1 MTRDQNDEALV
12 DLGRYIRAQRELAKV
27 SLRHFAR
34 MVNVS
39 DSYLSQL
46 ERGKYQPSGEVLR
59 AISQGLGLAPDAL
72 FRRIGWLP
80 GSVAGEP
87 AGVSEAI
94 TADERL
100 SPAQK
105 AALVQTYKAMVGD
118 S

>member
-46 ERGKYQPSGEVLR
+46 ERGKYSRLARCCEPSPKASALPRR
-59 AISQGLGLAPDAL
+59 AVPQDRLAARLGSRRTG
-72 FRRIGWLP
+72 RRIG
-80 GSVAGEP
+80 
-87 AGVSEAI
+87 
-94 TADERL
+94 
-100 SPAQK
+100 
-105 AALVQTYKAMVGD
+105 GD
-118 S
+118 RSR